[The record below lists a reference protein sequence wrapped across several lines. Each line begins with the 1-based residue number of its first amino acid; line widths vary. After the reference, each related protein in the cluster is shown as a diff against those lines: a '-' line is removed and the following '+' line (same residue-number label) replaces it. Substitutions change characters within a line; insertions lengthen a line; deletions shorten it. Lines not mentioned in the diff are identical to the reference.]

1 MLHEYVATGPRCAA
15 ERRLA
20 GRSVRPLPGHRRRT
34 LDRDGA
40 RHQHSAGPA
49 RV

>member
-20 GRSVRPLPGHRRRT
+20 GRSVRLVVGAALWIAT
-34 LDRDGA
+34 WLAISIVLDRIG
-40 RHQHSAGPA
+40 
-49 RV
+49 